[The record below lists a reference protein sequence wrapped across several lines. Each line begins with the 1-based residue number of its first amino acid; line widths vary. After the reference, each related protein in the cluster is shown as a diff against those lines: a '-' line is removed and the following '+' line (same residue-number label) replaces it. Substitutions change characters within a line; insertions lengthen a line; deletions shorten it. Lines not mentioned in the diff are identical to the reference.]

1 MQVWVYNS
9 GTTHPELHIH
19 YTANHPLCQYLFE
32 NFFIKKEEKWQ
43 PNTEGCHWQSKPY
56 SEQTAL
62 SHPSDYYSGIYTI
75 GKYRYIAIGGAYSV
89 DKQWREPNVSWW
101 ADEQP
106 SSEIKAYVEQ
116 QLATQ
121 DVDAILSHTCPFK
134 YIPTEMFLS
143 GIKQSGVD
151 QSTELWLDTIEER
164 INYKAWFC
172 GHWHTDKRIDKMH
185 FLYHGIESEEYIRE

>member
-1 MQVWVYNS
+1 M
-9 GTTHPELHIH
+9 
-19 YTANHPLCQYLFE
+19 
-32 NFFIKKEEKWQ
+32 
-43 PNTEGCHWQSKPY
+43 
-56 SEQTAL
+56 
-62 SHPSDYYSGIYTI
+62 
-75 GKYRYIAIGGAYSV
+75 
-89 DKQWREPNVSWW
+89 SWW

-116 QLATQ
+116 QLATK
-121 DVDAILSHTCPFK
+121 DVDVILSHTCPFK